1 MASPAEALAPVTMVG
16 AYSAASASGPP
27 KDMTAT
33 PVNPHRPTGRA
44 APVARGRS
52 ALVPVMRVRNA
63 VTGAS
68 YDQPPPADGEVDVLG
83 AVPPPELVIEVPAG
97 ATSHHLAPKLSVPW
111 PLVCPALESPA

>member
-1 MASPAEALAPVTMVG
+1 MASPAEALASVTMVG

-33 PVNPHRPTGRA
+33 AVNAHRPTGR

-63 VTGAS
+63 VTCAS
-68 YDQPPPADGEVDVLG
+68 YDQPPPADAEVDGLG
-83 AVPPPELVIEVPAG
+83 AVPPPVVVIDDPAG
-97 ATSHHLAPKLSVPW
+97 AISHHLAPKLSVPW
-111 PLVCPALESPA
+111 PLVCPAPESPA

>member
-1 MASPAEALAPVTMVG
+1 MVG

-33 PVNPHRPTGRA
+33 PVNAHRPTGRA

-63 VTGAS
+63 VTSAS
-68 YDQPPPADGEVDVLG
+68 YDQPPPADEAGALG
-83 AVPPPELVIEVPAG
+83 AVPAPVVVIDVPAG

-111 PLVCPALESPA
+111 PLVCPAPESPA

>member
-1 MASPAEALAPVTMVG
+1 MASPAEALASATMVG

-33 PVNPHRPTGRA
+33 PVKPHRPTGRA
-44 APVARGRS
+44 APVECGRS

-68 YDQPPPADGEVDVLG
+68 YDQPPPADEAGALG
-83 AVPPPELVIEVPAG
+83 VVPPPALVIDVPAG

-111 PLVCPALESPA
+111 PLVCPELESPA